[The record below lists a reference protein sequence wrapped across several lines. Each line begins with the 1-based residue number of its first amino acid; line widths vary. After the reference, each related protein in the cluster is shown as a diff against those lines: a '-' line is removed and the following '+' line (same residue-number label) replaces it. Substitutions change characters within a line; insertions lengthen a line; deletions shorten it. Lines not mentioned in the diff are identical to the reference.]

1 MAESQSG
8 LLVDTVEG
16 MVLTREG
23 PVCPVRNLA
32 SPVRGCIVAELDRLP
47 PFKLIY
53 DRVQGIGNQNLKE
66 SVAFLLPRAPWNKAR
81 AAKMYGR

>member
-1 MAESQSG
+1 MSESQSG

-16 MVLTREG
+16 MVLTREV

-53 DRVQGIGNQNLKE
+53 DRVQVIGNQNRKE